1 MKKVFAL
8 LFFAVTFFALTGRCE
23 AFFTSGEI
31 LKIANDTEQNQL
43 ALSDIVRKAAGD
55 KTTIS
60 DAQVKIE
67 VISGQKTLN
76 VKSIF
81 LGKDLGE
88 PIKAQAVK
96 NLRVTDAPSVFCPCH
111 HNTLE
116 LRL

>member
-1 MKKVFAL
+1 MKKYLLIVFCFTI
-8 LFFAVTFFALTGRCE
+8 FFTLRCRCE

-31 LKIANDTEQNQL
+31 LKIANNTEQSQL
-43 ALSDIVRKAAGD
+43 ALSDIVKKAMGD

-60 DAQVKIE
+60 SVPIKIE
-67 VISGQKTLN
+67 DISGQKTLT
-76 VKSIF
+76 VKNIF

-111 HNTLE
+111 HNISE